1 MGSDEPWVLPTGR
14 PQNNIFTENTM
25 IGGGETIKLTTAD
38 GTEFID
44 NTFEDAETVRFED
57 CEGTLMS
64 GNTGLD
70 GVEMKVTEGSCF
82 ANGTDPAYTPT
93 C

>member
-1 MGSDEPWVLPTGR
+1 MDTGR
-14 PQNNIFTENTM
+14 PQNNIFSDNIMT
-25 IGGGETIKLTTAD
+25 GGSEGIKLTVAD

-44 NTFEDAETVRFED
+44 NTFVDTDTIRFED
-57 CEGTLMS
+57 CTGTVMS

-70 GVEMKVTEGSCF
+70 GVELKVYDDSCF
-82 ANGTDPAYTPT
+82 AAASDDAYTPN

>member
-1 MGSDEPWVLPTGR
+1 MTGA
-14 PQNNIFTENTM
+14 NE
-25 IGGGETIKLTTAD
+25 GIKLTTAD

-44 NTFEDAETVRFED
+44 NTFIDTDTIRFED
-57 CEGTLMS
+57 CEDTVMS

-70 GVEMKVTEGSCF
+70 GVELKVYEDSCF
-82 ANGTDPAYTPT
+82 SSSSDAAYTPK